1 MFASLL
7 LTTLATPLALDD
19 NHENW
24 IPILSVG
31 QGVHKP
37 SVALVEGL
45 SDADKTV
52 IDVEVPGFF
61 TQETEDEAGYKLN
74 RVFVKS
80 WSTSGAADGAPVELD
95 ATTELLGAPEL
106 PVLRLSLVVPPG
118 CDFARLDTA
127 NSTFGDAKR
136 YSLGDLMLDPNN
148 PDPLPI
154 YPVHEPAWDGD
165 PDLGT
170 PNGIPEKFA
179 GFLQDYG
186 PSGCYPETHFDD
198 IVDAESGIAGLNTVE
213 LEIRPFRWNAVSKQ
227 LEVIPNLRLCYL
239 HPSANPTSAD
249 EHEIEY
255 DVVKGAF
262 QGMFNGQQMNWT
274 TGPSYE
280 GRYLIYTSQEFLD
293 ELLPFIQHRQL
304 TGYDVDVRFIENL
317 PVHTTDAIRASIQN
331 WYEGGSP
338 STDHYCLLVGTTL
351 DFPLIPAP
359 TSKGTLGDDMYGSP
373 VDGDLAEEVYVGR
386 IALPFAGDASAELT
400 HQLDKIMAYET
411 YVALGHDFDRILM
424 ASHEEGAPGKYTGLV
439 LEVAQ
444 ELNAFDADIDTPLA
458 LGNLVASTNNYVVNQ
473 VNQEVGYV
481 MYRGHGSV
489 NDWDEWNTLDQ
500 DFDDSDIG
508 LLSNDQLPIYWSL
521 SCSNGRNQN
530 ATSNARAWMEADRGA
545 VAAYAAQ
552 GVTKTMANHESARW
566 LARLALK
573 NEGVPHGIV
582 IAFAE
587 ALMEAQY
594 AGEYDESNAWH
605 YSLLGC
611 PAMPCRTDTNS
622 IQFALKKKPKEIVVV
637 GSKLT
642 DPESSTGGLEL
653 LLDDSAIGSSLLG
666 ARATWVAGE
675 AGLRSDGE
683 LVQAVS
689 ENAQVSDEGQKSLS
703 FESKLTIADVGG
715 DLPAELTFALRWP
728 NGQLE
733 TFEVPMKWGS
743 FENLGGGVPDP
754 LDNQP
759 HLAADAVL
767 APGESFGLEVWN
779 AEPASAGVLFLALDA
794 ISIPLAEGGTFH
806 AFPVYQS
813 TTFFTDAAGFSLIP
827 QGPLPTGV
835 PAGLELTYQAVV
847 VDPDS
852 ANGLTLTNGLVGTL

>member
-52 IDVEVPGFF
+52 IDVEIPGFF

-80 WSTSGAADGAPVELD
+80 WSISGSAGDTPIELD
-95 ATTELLGAPEL
+95 ATTEFLGAPEL

-127 NSTFGDAKR
+127 NSSIGDAKR
-136 YSLGDLMLDPNN
+136 YSLGDLMLEPNN

-170 PNGIPEKFA
+170 PNGTPEKFA

-186 PSGCYPETHFDD
+186 PTGCFPETHFDEL
-198 IVDAESGIAGLNTVE
+198 VDARSGIAGLNTVE
-213 LEIRPFRWNAVSKQ
+213 LEIRPFRWNEASKQ
-227 LEVIPNLRLCYL
+227 LEVIPDLRLCYL
-239 HPSANPTSAD
+239 HPSANPASAD
-249 EHEIEY
+249 EHEVEY
-255 DVVKGAF
+255 DIVKGALK
-262 QGMFNGQQMNWT
+262 GMFNGGQMNWA

-280 GRYLIYTSQEFLD
+280 GRYLIYTSQVYLD

-304 TGYDVDVRFIENL
+304 SGYDVNVRFIENL
-317 PVHTTDAIRASIQN
+317 PEHTTDAIRASIQN
-331 WYEGGSP
+331 WYVGGSP
-338 STDHYCLLVGTTL
+338 STDHYCLLVGTTF

-386 IALPFAGDASAELT
+386 IALPFVGDAEAELT

-411 YVALGHDFDRILM
+411 YSALGYDFDRIFM
-424 ASHEEGAPGKYTGLV
+424 ASHEEDAPGKYTGLV

-444 ELNAFDADIDTPLA
+444 ELNAFDASIDTPLA
-458 LGNLVASTNNYVVNQ
+458 LGHLAASTNNYVVDQ

-481 MYRGHGSV
+481 MYRGHGSTTA
-489 NDWDEWNTLDQ
+489 WSEWNTQHQYFNAGDVG
-500 DFDDSDIG
+500 S
-508 LLSNDQLPIYWSL
+508 LSNDQLPIYWSL
-521 SCSNGRNQN
+521 SCSNGKNQQSN
-530 ATSNARAWMEADRGA
+530 SNARAWMEADRGA

-552 GVTKTMANHESARW
+552 GVTKTLANHESARW
-566 LARLALK
+566 LARLALQ

-587 ALMEAQY
+587 ALMEAQF

-611 PAMPCRTDTNS
+611 PAMPCRTDSNQ
-622 IQFALKKKPKEIVVV
+622 IQFAVAKKPKEILVV

-653 LLDDSAIGSSLLG
+653 LLDDSLQGG
-666 ARATWVAGE
+666 EYFGTRATWVAGQ

-689 ENAQVSDEGQKSLS
+689 ENVQVNGDGQKSLG

-715 DLPAELTFALRWP
+715 DLPTDLTFAMRWP
-728 NGQLE
+728 NGRLE
-733 TFEVPMKWGS
+733 TFDVPMKWGS
-743 FENLGGGVPDP
+743 FENLLGGVADP
-754 LDNQP
+754 LGNQP
-759 HLAADAVL
+759 YLAADDVL
-767 APGESFGLEVWN
+767 APGESFSLEVWN
-779 AEPASAGVLFLALDA
+779 AEPSSAGVLFLALDA

-813 TTFFTDAAGFSLIP
+813 TTFFTDAGGFSLIP
-827 QGPLPTGV
+827 QGPLPTGG

-847 VDPDS
+847 IDPDS
-852 ANGLTLTNGLVGTL
+852 ANGLTLTNGLLGTL